1 MTSFSFLHLRY
12 RHMGKLLLP
21 LLLLSGE
28 AYAQAPSSGADER
41 PGMVARRVEEIPTID
56 GRLDDPVWQIA
67 PGVSAFYQ
75 REPLEGEAATETT
88 TVFILYDQTHLYIG
102 VELLDSQP
110 VDIRASELRRDSTL
124 DSDDSFTVALDSYHD
139 HRNAFVFRINPLGT
153 RYDALIRDED
163 DKFDS
168 AWDEQWTAA
177 ATLTED
183 GWRVEMSI
191 PFKILRF
198 SGAEA
203 QTWGVN
209 FERVIKRKNESVYWS
224 GWDRDFGFHHISQAG
239 HLEGLIDIRQAE
251 RLRIRPYLL
260 GGVET
265 FNATSSPGTDGVWEA
280 GIDDLKYAVTSNLTA
295 DLAFNP
301 DFGQVEVDTQQVNLT
316 RFSLFFREKRPFFVE
331 GADSLVMGMGLLHF
345 GPPPLELFHSRRI
358 GLSDRGEPIPIM
370 AGSKLTGKMGGF
382 NLGFLNVQTNDFQDQ
397 PGENFT
403 VARVRKE
410 MLGRSYIGG
419 IFTNRQD
426 GGEMNRLVGMDARF
440 VLQKYLN
447 VMGIL
452 AKSFTTGIS
461 DKDWIR
467 QIGFEWRAD
476 LLTAGFN
483 YMDIEP
489 NFNPGIGF
497 VRRRERT
504 IGTRAI
510 FRPRPGG
517 ELIRNLEFEPRLVY
531 YHDDERTLKTR
542 DTGLEFAVAL
552 QSGDRFT
559 FDIENEFER
568 LTHPFRIGP
577 GVTLPVGDYQWNAG
591 GISFSSFNGRKV
603 SGSAGVHFGDFY
615 NGTKRSLNLSG
626 DFRPNETIQVSPS
639 YRFNNVDLFE
649 GSFNTHL
656 VGVRADVSFTTN
668 LLTSA
673 FVQYNS
679 TGDLAAV
686 QFRFN
691 YIFRTIDNF
700 YIVYNES
707 RFTDGVYSGEFDRSL
722 AVKLTYSLHR

>member
-21 LLLLSGE
+21 LLLFSGE

-88 TVFILYDQTHLYIG
+88 TVYILYDQTYLYIG
-102 VELLDSQP
+102 AKLLDSQP

-265 FNATSSPGTDGVWEA
+265 FNSTSSPSTDGVWEA

-331 GADSLVMGMGLLHF
+331 GSDSLLMGMGLLHF

-358 GLSDRGEPIPIM
+358 GLSDRGEPIPII

-382 NLGFLNVQTNDFQDQ
+382 NLGFLNVQTNEFQDQ
-397 PGENFT
+397 PRENFT

-419 IFTNRQD
+419 IFTNRQG

-440 VLQKYLN
+440 VLQNYLN

-461 DKDWIR
+461 DKDWVR
-467 QIGFEWRAD
+467 QIGFEWRTD

-489 NFNPGIGF
+489 NFNPGIGS
-497 VRRRERT
+497 VRRQERT

-517 ELIRNLEFEPRLVY
+517 ELIRNLEFQPRLVY
-531 YHDDERTLKTR
+531 YHDEERTLKTR

-603 SGSAGVHFGDFY
+603 SGSAGVGFGDFY
-615 NGTKRSLNLSG
+615 NGTKRSLNMSG

-639 YRFNNVDLFE
+639 YRFNNVDLIE

-700 YIVYNES
+700 YIVYNET

-722 AVKLTYSLHR
+722 VVKLTYSLHR

>member
-1 MTSFSFLHLRY
+1 
-12 RHMGKLLLP
+12 MGKLLLP

-41 PGMVARRVEEIPTID
+41 PGMVARRVEETPTID

-88 TVFILYDQTHLYIG
+88 TVYILYDQTYLYIG
-102 VELLDSQP
+102 ATLLDSQP
-110 VDIRASELRRDSTL
+110 VDIRASDLRRDSTL

-265 FNATSSPGTDGVWEA
+265 FKATSSPGTDGVWEA

-358 GLSDRGEPIPIM
+358 GLSDRGEPIPII

-419 IFTNRQD
+419 IFTNRQG

-467 QIGFEWRAD
+467 QIGLEWRAD
-476 LLTAGFN
+476 LLTAGIN

-489 NFNPGIGF
+489 NFNPGIGS

-542 DTGLEFAVAL
+542 DTGLEFVVAL

-591 GISFSSFNGRKV
+591 GISFHSFNGRKV
-603 SGSAGVHFGDFY
+603 SGSAEVDFGDFY

-639 YRFNNVDLFE
+639 YRFNNVDLIE

-700 YIVYNES
+700 YIVYNET

-722 AVKLTYSLHR
+722 VVKLTYSLHR

>member
-1 MTSFSFLHLRY
+1 VISFAFSHLRY

-153 RYDALIRDED
+153 RYDALIRDEN

-316 RFSLFFREKRPFFVE
+316 RFSPFFREKRPFFVE

-426 GGEMNRLVGMDARF
+426 SGEMNRLVGMDARF

-517 ELIRNLEFEPRLVY
+517 ELIRNLEFKPRLVY

-542 DTGLEFAVAL
+542 DMGLEFAVAL

-559 FDIENEFER
+559 FDIDNEFER

-577 GVTLPVGDYQWNAG
+577 GVTLPVGDYHWNAG

-639 YRFNNVDLFE
+639 YRFNNVDLIE

-700 YIVYNES
+700 YIVYNET

>member
-1 MTSFSFLHLRY
+1 MFLTAEYHHRL
-12 RHMGKLLLP
+12 GKFLLP
-21 LLLLSGE
+21 LVFLSGE
-28 AYAQAPSSGADER
+28 AYAQTPIAQGDET
-41 PGMVARRVEEIPTID
+41 PVMVARRVEQAPSID

-75 REPLEGEAATETT
+75 KEPLEGEAATETT
-88 TVFILYDQTHLYIG
+88 TVYILYDQNYLYIG
-102 VELLDSQP
+102 VKLLDSRP
-110 VDIRASELRRDSTL
+110 AEIRATELRRDSTL
-124 DSDDSFTVALDSYHD
+124 ESDDSFTVVLDSYHD

-153 RYDALIRDED
+153 RYDALIRDEGNN
-163 DKFDS
+163 FDR

-177 ATLTED
+177 AVMTED
-183 GWRVEMSI
+183 GWSAEMSI

-224 GWDRDFGFHHISQAG
+224 GWDRDFAFNHISQAG

-260 GGVET
+260 AGVKT
-265 FNATSSPGTDGVWEA
+265 FNATSTPGTNGVWEA

-331 GADSLVMGMGLLHF
+331 GSDSLRMGLGLLHF
-345 GPPPLELFHSRRI
+345 GPPTMKLFHSRRI
-358 GLSDRGEPIPIM
+358 GLSDRGEPISIM
-370 AGSKLTGKMGGF
+370 AGSKLTGKMRGF
-382 NLGFLNVQTNDFQDQ
+382 NLGFINVQTDDFQDQ

-410 MLGRSYIGG
+410 LLGRSYIGG
-419 IFTNRQD
+419 IFTNRQ
-426 GGEMNRLVGMDARF
+426 GGGDRNRLVGMDARF
-440 VLQKYLN
+440 VLKKYLN

-452 AKSFTTGIS
+452 AKSFTSGIS

-467 QIGFEWRAD
+467 QIGVDWRSD
-476 LLTAGFN
+476 LITAGIN

-489 NFNPGIGF
+489 NFDPGIGF

-517 ELIRNLEFEPRLVY
+517 KLIRHLEFQPRLVY
-531 YHDDERTLKTR
+531 YHDDERVLKSR
-542 DTGLEFAVAL
+542 DTGLQFVVAL

-559 FDIENEFER
+559 FDIENELEH
-568 LTHPFRIGP
+568 LTRPFRIGP

-591 GISFSSFNGRKV
+591 GISFRSFNGRKV
-603 SGSAGVHFGDFY
+603 SGSAGVDFGDFY

-639 YRFNNVDLFE
+639 YRFNDIDLIE

-668 LLTSA
+668 LLISA

-700 YIVYNES
+700 YVVYNET

-722 AVKLTYSLHR
+722 VLKLTYSLHR